1 MPSDVSQLPVAGDSD
16 PTQVQAMLLY
26 DVMHHLYDSGT
37 VPVADGDRTIH
48 TILDNFFGGPPA
60 KKRPAGLEAKPPSIM
75 PQSSKARVHFSPA
88 SIKTSPEQQSYN
100 DHRRH
105 QRIAQLKHSPHAHA
119 DGKPSPQLP
128 NHEENYEMFGLPP
141 IPASIRQFATLPVHQ
156 PLPPLD
162 ILKGDLVI
170 FEYMAKRARVVADQL
185 DASIASIRAAT
196 SAQQHHS
203 SSRDEKHES
212 PYPPSHPLPMD
223 PPNQTSRRLS
233 HPTHNEYVTP
243 SGERRI
249 IPQADDA
256 SVDSDTMM
264 EIANSM
270 IERIN
275 GGRKSDPPPLHNMSR
290 PPTAPT
296 PVTLPPMPPVD
307 PARARE
313 LERIKQEAR
322 RIALSSTTS
331 SSTSNSK
338 GTARKPVKKKPPVT
352 TTPSAP
358 RPVTAPVGPPPPPET
373 DFVLHAGV
381 PRPLENA
388 AAEGSALALA
398 ETVKWPD
405 ALADNDWVST
415 QDIGVTMD
423 SVLLSIAQFK
433 VCALTQDDRIGRYM
447 QQEIG
452 YTGLCCK
459 HCFGQPGYGRYFPS
473 TLPSFVSSFP
483 GTAVK
488 HIADD
493 CSSCPK
499 WIKHVVCETE
509 RIGQRSQIRQ
519 PDHHGSKG
527 LFQKIWE
534 MLRSTKPEDIPTHDD
549 EKKAH
554 ALQVP
559 VSDKVPDITWGE
571 MLEGTDLV
579 QIEDQH
585 LISDQLYATFAQY
598 EKCEANDEDCSRP
611 GRFKSPKEGF
621 FGMRCR
627 HCKEQ
632 TYSPGS
638 RLFPVNILGI
648 GLTDNCSKMT
658 KHVLSICPSCPANL
672 RTAIG
677 ALEAEESTLTR
688 RYGSRKIF
696 FRRIWGRLHG
706 DDPESQGD
714 LSFDP
719 LANPADLDVP
729 EEDEEDD
736 VMPFEQLI
744 EGSQLVTMEEHG
756 MVSDAHFVAV
766 AQLTPCRM
774 EPADKAG
781 WYKDREVGFP
791 GVCCKHCGGKP
802 SSGRYFPRTGDNFLR
817 SSRHSI
823 IRHLTEI
830 CPSCPPD
837 VRKSLV
843 RLQQR
848 DVLRSSWKI
857 VDDSVL
863 GAGKS
868 FHEKLWVRLYKILN
882 VPVGY
887 YEALD
892 YSNSSN
898 AQNIAR
904 YVNMGPNGK
913 RYLPAAVPGQP
924 VSPPLSGEKKRRKN
938 HEYGRGAIAKKSK
951 PEIPYSSA

>member
-1 MPSDVSQLPVAGDSD
+1 MPSDVSQLRGDDSD
-16 PTQVQAMLLY
+16 PTQRQAMLLY
-26 DVMHHLYDSGT
+26 DVMQHFYDSGT
-37 VPVADGDRTIH
+37 VPADGDRTIQS
-48 TILDNFFGGPPA
+48 IMNNFFGGA
-60 KKRPAGLEAKPPSIM
+60 QKRPAGLETKTQTTASPSTN
-75 PQSSKARVHFSPA
+75 RVHFPPA
-88 SIKTSPEQQSYN
+88 SLKASPEQPHYN
-100 DHRRH
+100 EHHH
-105 QRIAQLKHSPHAHA
+105 QRKPSLKHSSYAST
-119 DGKPSPQLP
+119 DRKPSPQP
-128 NHEENYEMFGLPP
+128 NHDDLEVSSSHDLFGLPP
-141 IPASIRQFATLPVHQ
+141 IPASIRQFANLPVNQ
-156 PLPPLD
+156 PLPPVD
-162 ILKGDLVI
+162 VLKSDLVI
-170 FEYMAKRARVVADQL
+170 FEYIAKRARVVADQL
-185 DASIASIRAAT
+185 DACIASIRAAT
-196 SAQQHHS
+196 DKHHPAEHRSSYSSTS
-203 SSRDEKHES
+203 SSHHLPMNPSNSTLRRT
-212 PYPPSHPLPMD
+212 SHPAP
-223 PPNQTSRRLS
+223 
-233 HPTHNEYVTP
+233 HEYGTP
-243 SGERRI
+243 SGERRAV
-249 IPQADDA
+249 PVAADDTV
-256 SVDSDTMM
+256 SIDSDTML

-270 IERIN
+270 IARI
-275 GGRKSDPPPLHNMSR
+275 KSSNNAPPHGQALPA
-290 PPTAPT
+290 PPSTLK
-296 PVTLPPMPPVD
+296 LPPVVD
-307 PARARE
+307 PARARDI
-313 LERIKQEAR
+313 ERIKEEAR
-322 RIALSSTTS
+322 RIALSSG
-331 SSTSNSK
+331 SK
-338 GTARKPVKKKPPVT
+338 PTASKPVKKKAPT
-352 TTPSAP
+352 STISMP
-358 RPVTAPVGPPPPPET
+358 RPLSSVSAPVGPPPPPET

-381 PRPLENA
+381 PRPLEGTASA
-388 AAEGSALALA
+388 ADN
-398 ETVKWPD
+398 VKWPE
-405 ALADNDWVST
+405 ALAGNTWVT
-415 QDIGVTMD
+415 TADIGVTMD

-452 YTGLCCK
+452 YIGLCCK

-488 HIADD
+488 HIAED

-499 WIKHVVCETE
+499 WVKHVVCETE
-509 RIGQRSQIRQ
+509 RIGQRSPIRK

-527 LFQKIWE
+527 LFQKIWDN
-534 MLRSTKPEDIPTHDD
+534 LRSTKPEDIPAHDD

-559 VSDKVPDITWGE
+559 VSETSPDITWGA

-585 LISDQLYATFAQY
+585 LVSDQLYATFAQY
-598 EKCEANDEDCSRP
+598 EKCEADAEDCARP

-621 FGMRCR
+621 SGMRCR

-632 TYSPGS
+632 PYSPGS

-648 GLTDNCSKMT
+648 GLTDNCGKMT
-658 KHVLSICPSCPANL
+658 KHVLTICPAFPPDL

-696 FRRIWGRLHG
+696 FRRVWGRLHG
-706 DDPESQGD
+706 DDPENQAD

-719 LANPADLDVP
+719 LANPSDLDVP
-729 EEDEEDD
+729 EEDELDD
-736 VMPFEQLI
+736 VLPFEQLI

-766 AQLTPCRM
+766 AQLIPCRM
-774 EPADKAG
+774 EAADKAG
-781 WYKDREVGFP
+781 WYKDREIGFP

-913 RYLPAAVPGQP
+913 RYLPPVASGQP
-924 VSPPLSGEKKRRKN
+924 LLLPLSAEKKRRKN
-938 HEYGRGAIAKKSK
+938 HEFGRSAIAKKNK
-951 PEIPYSSA
+951 PELNP